1 MKLKNLFYAAIGM
14 VALSC
19 AVNSC
24 KSEEDFYAPSAAVSA
39 ETLYFDAAGGT
50 QTFVVSA
57 TRDWTLSTDADWIG
71 LSTLKGSANEDV
83 TITVT
88 TAANDSYNQTD
99 VIEVVV
105 GGGLVT
111 KEVTVIQEGPLGE
124 YTTPTITIAEF
135 LQTDGQTTYRVEGK
149 IGNINTSYNYFYVT
163 DSTGT
168 VEVYKPTNW
177 DDFADLIV
185 TGYTAVVEGVYT
197 KYTNSSGKSYDE
209 IVGQIISITP
219 TEQGDVEKVTVE
231 EFLKTDGSTIYEVEG
246 TISDIN
252 TTYKYFWLTD
262 ETGKVEVY
270 QPTNWDDFADQIV
283 AGYTAVVQGTYT
295 QYTNKSG
302 KTFDEIVGKII
313 SITPGKGGQTG
324 SHTDDGTTGT
334 QTDPYTVNQVLYLM
348 ENSLNDESANVYVKG
363 KVSEIKEISTSYGNA
378 SYYISDDGTTT
389 DQYYI
394 FRGYYLGNVK
404 FTSEDQIKVGDEVVI
419 YGKLITYNSTY
430 EMAQGNY
437 IYSLNGETSG
447 TTPSTGSHSD
457 DGTKGTVDSP
467 YSVNQ
472 VLYLMENNKNDESAQ
487 VYVKGKISQI
497 KEVSTSYGNAS
508 YYISDDGSTT
518 DQYYIF
524 RGYYLGNVKFTS
536 EDQIKVGDEVIIYG
550 KLITYNSTYEM
561 AQGNYIYSLNGST
574 SGSSTGGSET
584 GGETGGESGTTTNVT
599 WSSSSD
605 WDTSGT
611 TVITYTS
618 GSYTITCDKGGGK
631 TNPTV
636 ASANDCRVYANGTV
650 TIKST
655 SGNISKVVFNIS
667 KKGLYRLAA
676 ITADSGTVA
685 SQSSGDKTVTWTGS
699 ASSVTF
705 TVGATADYGSDGS
718 SKAGQLCFDSVDV
731 TAE

>member
-404 FTSEDQIKVGDEVVI
+404 FTSEDQIKVGDEV
-419 YGKLITYNSTY
+419 
-430 EMAQGNY
+430 
-437 IYSLNGETSG
+437 
-447 TTPSTGSHSD
+447 
-457 DGTKGTVDSP
+457 
-467 YSVNQ
+467 
-472 VLYLMENNKNDESAQ
+472 
-487 VYVKGKISQI
+487 
-497 KEVSTSYGNAS
+497 
-508 YYISDDGSTT
+508 
-518 DQYYIF
+518 
-524 RGYYLGNVKFTS
+524 
-536 EDQIKVGDEVIIYG
+536 IIYG

>member
-1 MKLKNLFYAAIGM
+1 
-14 VALSC
+14 
-19 AVNSC
+19 
-24 KSEEDFYAPSAAVSA
+24 
-39 ETLYFDAAGGT
+39 
-50 QTFVVSA
+50 
-57 TRDWTLSTDADWIG
+57 
-71 LSTLKGSANEDV
+71 
-83 TITVT
+83 
-88 TAANDSYNQTD
+88 
-99 VIEVVV
+99 
-105 GGGLVT
+105 
-111 KEVTVIQEGPLGE
+111 
-124 YTTPTITIAEF
+124 
-135 LQTDGQTTYRVEGK
+135 
-149 IGNINTSYNYFYVT
+149 
-163 DSTGT
+163 
-168 VEVYKPTNW
+168 
-177 DDFADLIV
+177 
-185 TGYTAVVEGVYT
+185 
-197 KYTNSSGKSYDE
+197 
-209 IVGQIISITP
+209 
-219 TEQGDVEKVTVE
+219 
-231 EFLKTDGSTIYEVEG
+231 
-246 TISDIN
+246 
-252 TTYKYFWLTD
+252 
-262 ETGKVEVY
+262 
-270 QPTNWDDFADQIV
+270 
-283 AGYTAVVQGTYT
+283 
-295 QYTNKSG
+295 
-302 KTFDEIVGKII
+302 
-313 SITPGKGGQTG
+313 
-324 SHTDDGTTGT
+324 
-334 QTDPYTVNQVLYLM
+334 
-348 ENSLNDESANVYVKG
+348 
-363 KVSEIKEISTSYGNA
+363 
-378 SYYISDDGTTT
+378 
-389 DQYYI
+389 
-394 FRGYYLGNVK
+394 
-404 FTSEDQIKVGDEVVI
+404 
-419 YGKLITYNSTY
+419 
-430 EMAQGNY
+430 
-437 IYSLNGETSG
+437 
-447 TTPSTGSHSD
+447 
-457 DGTKGTVDSP
+457 
-467 YSVNQ
+467 
-472 VLYLMENNKNDESAQ
+472 MENNKNDESAQ

-718 SKAGQLCFDSVDV
+718 TKAGQLCFDSVDV
-731 TAE
+731 TANNEVDTP